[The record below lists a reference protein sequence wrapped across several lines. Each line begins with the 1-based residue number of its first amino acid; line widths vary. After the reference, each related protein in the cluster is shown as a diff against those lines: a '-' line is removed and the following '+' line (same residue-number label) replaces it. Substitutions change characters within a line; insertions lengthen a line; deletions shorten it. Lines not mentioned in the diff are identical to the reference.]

1 MHPAPFR
8 AQALAGG
15 LDLDPDLPEPWDP
28 DEGLCGLHVLRHVER
43 FLDSLGMELVLNSD
57 GDDDLAW
64 RFTDDYEQSDGARE
78 LRRYRKVGSHSGLRR
93 ILRDEPRSVPLLN
106 LSGSQCLGWRDIS
119 WEGMRLDRLLQPGRL
134 FLLLTFTALQ
144 MPRGPQPVHV
154 HLFAWQAPFP
164 SHSLATWTNGAQLC
178 DGPQEIGL
186 QLQQA
191 AGFILRHPEP
201 IQRTIHGGWS
211 RVERWW
217 NEAVTS
223 AHTEPPM

>member
-43 FLDSLGMELVLNSD
+43 FLDSLGMTLVLNTSRCCDLDDQLVSD
-57 GDDDLAW
+57 YPYD
-64 RFTDDYEQSDGARE
+64 DGAAA
-78 LRRYRKVGSHSGLRR
+78 LRRYRQVTSHSGLQRV
-93 ILRDEPRSVPLLN
+93 LRDEPLSVPLLQM
-106 LSGSQCLGWRDIS
+106 SGTQCLGWRHIS
-119 WEGMRLDRLLQPGRL
+119 WEGMRLDRIFRPGQL
-134 FLLLTFTALQ
+134 FLLWPQMFPQ
-144 MPRGPQPVHV
+144 MPRGPQRTEL

-164 SHSLATWTNGAQLC
+164 SHSLVTWTNGAQLC
-178 DGPQEIGL
+178 DGPQPIEL
-186 QLQQA
+186 RLQQA

-201 IQRTIHGGWS
+201 IQRSIHGGWS

-217 NEAVTS
+217 SDAVAT
-223 AHTEPPM
+223 AHADPPN